1 MKIKNRKFQLALLVL
16 ISFMLHAIGLSA
28 QDERS
33 QIPPLLQR
41 SYFEV
46 NLGYIN
52 YPFSAAQ
59 LESGYELVGAVNV
72 PNMAVRLVLWG
83 YDFNDYLA
91 AQITYM
97 RPVSWVRY
105 RFSDG
110 SEEHARSVWTNVGGF
125 TMKGKLPIGKKFSVY
140 GEGGLGIITRAGFD
154 YEDAQGNLKPVVKD
168 ANFATFLFGAGLKYH
183 INKKW
188 ALQLVGNY
196 SPASEKRNQPHT
208 SFVGTGFSYN
218 FIPYTE
224 KQIQKTAD
232 GGMIHPKQWFQIGY
246 TSNLLGY
253 GVNDFVSNKYF
264 PIFWGG
270 MAHVKQGLSL
280 NYQRNV
286 FHSAK
291 FFALDWGINASVWQT
306 TWKYGSPTGNQEQF
320 FTFSIFPVF
329 RLNFLQTK
337 SFDAYFYYT
346 VAAPTF
352 ISEKI
357 IDGFDTGEKFTFMD
371 NMGAGIFFGED
382 RRYNAELKIGH
393 YSNGNIFPNNDAVK
407 VPLSINLGYAF

>member
-1 MKIKNRKFQLALLVL
+1 MKTIAMHCYLRIIILLVVL
-16 ISFMLHAIGLSA
+16 NVFTLAA

-33 QIPPLLQR
+33 QIPPLLQK

-46 NLGYIN
+46 TTGYID

-59 LESGYELVGAVNV
+59 LEPGYDLKGVTV
-72 PNMAVRLVLWG
+72 PHIAVRLVLWG
-83 YDFNDYLA
+83 YNINDYLS
-91 AQITYM
+91 AQVTYM
-97 RPVSWVRY
+97 RPVQWVKYAY
-105 RFSDG
+105 RDAG
-110 SEEHARSVWTNVGGF
+110 SSFDLARSVWTNVGGF
-125 TMKGKLPIGKKFSVY
+125 TLKGKLPIGQHFSVY
-140 GEGGLGIITRAGFD
+140 GEGGLGIITRAGFKD
-154 YEDAQGNLKPVVKD
+154 DAGNPIVKD
-168 ANFATFLFGAGLKYH
+168 ANFSTFLFGAGLKYH

-188 ALQLVGNY
+188 ALQLVSNY
-196 SPASEKRNQPHT
+196 SPASEKYNQPST
-208 SFVGTGFSYN
+208 FFAGTGFAYT

-224 KQIQKTAD
+224 NHIRKTAAA
-232 GGMIHPKQWFQIGY
+232 GMIHPKQWLQVGY
-246 TSNLLGY
+246 TSNILGY
-253 GVNDFVSNKYF
+253 GVNNFVSNSHF

-270 MAHVKQGLSL
+270 MAHVKQGVSL

-291 FFALDWGINASVWQT
+291 LFSLDWGINASAWQT
-306 TWKYGSPTGNQEQF
+306 TGTHKGVMGKSEQF

-337 SFDAYFYYT
+337 LFDAYFYYT

-352 ISEKI
+352 ISKKI
-357 IDGFDTGEKFTFMD
+357 IDGYDTGQKFTFMD

-393 YSNGNIFPNNDAVK
+393 YSNGNIFPHNDAVK
-407 VPLSINLGYAF
+407 IPLSLNIGYVF

>member
-1 MKIKNRKFQLALLVL
+1 MRTITMHYCVRIIVVLLV
-16 ISFMLHAIGLSA
+16 INVFTLSA
-28 QDERS
+28 QDDRA
-33 QIPPLLQR
+33 QIPALLQK

-52 YPFSAAQ
+52 YPFGAQ
-59 LESGYELVGAVNV
+59 QMEPGYLLKDVTV
-72 PNMAVRLVLWG
+72 PHMAVRLVLWG
-83 YDFNDYLA
+83 YNFNDYLS

-97 RPVSWVRY
+97 RPVVWVKY
-105 RFSDG
+105 AYQNQG
-110 SEEHARSVWTNVGGF
+110 SQTDLVRSVWTNVGGF
-125 TMKGKLPIGKKFSVY
+125 TMKGKLPIGQHFSVY
-140 GEGGLGIITRAGFD
+140 GEGGLGIITRAGFND
-154 YEDAQGNLKPVVKD
+154 DLGNPVVKD

-188 ALQLVGNY
+188 ALQLVSNY
-196 SPASEKRNQPHT
+196 SPASERFNQPAT
-208 SFVGTGFSYN
+208 TFVGTGFSYT
-218 FIPYTE
+218 FVPYTK
-224 KQIQKTAD
+224 KQISRTAEE
-232 GGMIHPKQWFQIGY
+232 GMIHPKQWLQIGY
-246 TSNLLGY
+246 TSNVLGY
-253 GVNDFVSNKYF
+253 GVNNLVSNKYF

-270 MAHVKQGLSL
+270 MAHVKQGVSL

-291 FFALDWGINASVWQT
+291 FFALDWGVNASVWQT
-306 TWKYGSPTGNQEQF
+306 TGMRRNTTADSEQF

-337 SFDAYFYYT
+337 QFDAYFYYT

-352 ISEKI
+352 ISRKI
-357 IDGFDTGEKFTFMD
+357 IDGYNTGEKFTFMD

-393 YSNGNIFPNNDAVK
+393 YSNGNVFPHNDAVK
-407 VPLSINLGYAF
+407 VPLSLNVGYVF

>member
-1 MKIKNRKFQLALLVL
+1 MKAIIYLQKSKICVFLLIVNSFVL
-16 ISFMLHAIGLSA
+16 YA

-33 QIPPLLQR
+33 QIPPLLQK

-52 YPFSAAQ
+52 YPFSENQ
-59 LESGYELVGAVNV
+59 LETGYELVGVTV
-72 PNMAVRLVLWG
+72 PPVAVRIVLWG

-97 RPVSWVRY
+97 RPVAWVRY
-105 RFSDG
+105 AYRETGDT
-110 SEEHARSVWTNVGGF
+110 EEHLRSVWTNVGGF
-125 TMKGKLPIGKKFSVY
+125 TLKGKLPLGDKFSLY
-140 GEGGLGIITRAGFD
+140 GEGGLGIITRAGF
-154 YEDAQGNLKPVVKD
+154 EDENGNPVVKD
-168 ANFATFLFGAGLKYH
+168 ANYATFLFGAGLKYH

-188 ALQLVGNY
+188 ALQLISNY
-196 SPASEKRNQPHT
+196 SPASEKRNQPPT
-208 SFVGTGFSYN
+208 SFIGTGFSYN

-224 KQIQKTAD
+224 KQIQRTASE
-232 GGMIHPKQWFQIGY
+232 GMIHPKQWFQIGY
-246 TSNLLGY
+246 TSNVLGY

-270 MAHVKQGLSL
+270 YAHVKQGLSL

-291 FFALDWGINASVWQT
+291 FFALDWGVNASVWQT
-306 TWKYGSPTGNQEQF
+306 TGKHGNSTFDKEQF

-329 RLNFLQTK
+329 RLNFLQTEL
-337 SFDAYFYYT
+337 FDAYFYYT

-352 ISEKI
+352 ISRKI
-357 IDGFDTGEKFTFMD
+357 IDGYDTGEKFTFMD

-393 YSNGNIFPNNDAVK
+393 YSNGNIFPSNDAVK
-407 VPLSINLGYAF
+407 VPLSLNLGYAF

>member
-1 MKIKNRKFQLALLVL
+1 MRSFLVLLIVSALLFVQN
-16 ISFMLHAIGLSA
+16 IYS

-33 QIPPLLQR
+33 QIPPILQK

-52 YPFSAAQ
+52 YPFGAEQ
-59 LESGYELVGAVNV
+59 LEPGYELVDVMV

-91 AQITYM
+91 AQLTYM
-97 RPVSWVRY
+97 RPVGWVKY
-105 RFSDG
+105 QYNQAG
-110 SEEHARSVWTNVGGF
+110 STVVDRKSVWTNVGGF
-125 TMKGKLPIGKKFSVY
+125 TLKGKLPIGDKFSLY
-140 GEGGLGIITRAGFD
+140 GEGGLGIITRAGF
-154 YEDAQGNLKPVVKD
+154 EDSNGNPVVKD
-168 ANFATFLFGAGLKYH
+168 ANYATFLFGAGLKYH

-188 ALQLVGNY
+188 ALQLIGNY
-196 SPASEKRNQPHT
+196 SPASPKRNQPYT

-224 KQIQKTAD
+224 KQIQKTAEK
-232 GGMIHPKQWFQIGY
+232 GMIHPKQWLQIGY
-246 TSNLLGY
+246 SSNIIGY
-253 GVNDFVSNKYF
+253 GVNNFVSNKYF

-270 MAHVKQGLSL
+270 NAHVKQGLSI

-291 FFALDWGINASVWQT
+291 FFALDWGVNASVWQT
-306 TWKYGSPTGNQEQF
+306 TGINGAVNGHEEVFY
-320 FTFSIFPVF
+320 TFSLFPVF

-337 SFDAYFYYT
+337 MFDAYFYYT
-346 VAAPTF
+346 VAAPSF
-352 ISEKI
+352 ISKKI
-357 IDGFDTGEKFTFMD
+357 IDNFDTGEKFTFMD
-371 NMGAGIFFGED
+371 NMGAGIFFGAD

-393 YSNGNIFPNNDAVK
+393 YSNGNIFPNNEAVK
-407 VPLSINLGYAF
+407 IPLSINLGYTF

>member
-1 MKIKNRKFQLALLVL
+1 MIKSNQAFQFTGLVVLVMLLNT
-16 ISFMLHAIGLSA
+16 IRLSA

-52 YPFSAAQ
+52 YPFGAAQ
-59 LESGYELVGAVNV
+59 LESGYTFESVNV

-91 AQITYM
+91 AQVTYM
-97 RPVSWVRY
+97 RPVAWVKYRY
-105 RFSDG
+105 AASGIQD
-110 SEEHARSVWTNVGGF
+110 SKSVWTNVGGF
-125 TMKGKLPIGKKFSVY
+125 TLKGKLPIGKKFSIY
-140 GEGGLGIITRAGFD
+140 GEGGLGIITRAGF
-154 YEDAQGNLKPVVKD
+154 EDAMGNPVVKD
-168 ANFATFLFGAGLKYH
+168 VNFATFLFGAGLKYH

-188 ALQLVGNY
+188 ALQLVSNY
-196 SPASEKRNQPHT
+196 APASNKWNQPPT
-208 SFVGTGFSYN
+208 SFIGTGFSYN

-232 GGMIHPKQWFQIGY
+232 GGMIHPKQWIQLGY

-253 GVNDFVSNKYF
+253 GVNNFVSNKYF

-291 FFALDWGINASVWQT
+291 FFALDWGINASMWQT
-306 TWKYGSPTGNQEQF
+306 TGIHGNTTGPEERF
-320 FTFSIFPVF
+320 FTFSLFPVF

-337 SFDAYFYYT
+337 LFDAYFYYT

-352 ISEKI
+352 ISKKI
-357 IDGFDTGEKFTFMD
+357 IDGYNTGEKFTFMD

-393 YSNGNIFPNNDAVK
+393 YSNGNIFPNNEAVK
-407 VPLSINLGYAF
+407 IPLSFNLGYVF

>member
-1 MKIKNRKFQLALLVL
+1 MKIKNRNLQLALLVL

-52 YPFSAAQ
+52 YPFSDAQ
-59 LESGYELVGAVNV
+59 LESGYELLGVDV
-72 PNMAVRLVLWG
+72 PNMAVRIVLWG

-105 RFSDG
+105 TYKDAVG
-110 SEEHARSVWTNVGGF
+110 GEEFAESVWTNVGGF
-125 TMKGKLPIGKKFSVY
+125 TLKGKLPISNKFSVY
-140 GEGGLGIITRAGFD
+140 GEGGLGIITRAGFND
-154 YEDAQGNLKPVVKD
+154 TLGNTVVKD
-168 ANFATFLFGAGLKYH
+168 ANYATLLFGAGLKYH

-196 SPASEKRNQPHT
+196 SPASEKRNQPYT

-224 KQIQKTAD
+224 KQIQKTVD

-246 TSNLLGY
+246 TSNLAGY

-270 MAHVKQGLSL
+270 SAHVKQGLSL

-306 TWKYGSPTGNQEQF
+306 TGMNKHYPNLPGQQF

-357 IDGFDTGEKFTFMD
+357 IDEFDTGEKFTFMD

-393 YSNGNIFPNNDAVK
+393 YSNGNIFPNNEAVK

>member
-1 MKIKNRKFQLALLVL
+1 MRKTNRISHLKGIILLSVFL
-16 ISFMLHAIGLSA
+16 NLTSLSA

-46 NLGYIN
+46 NMGYIN
-52 YPFSAAQ
+52 YPFGAAQ
-59 LESGYELVGAVNV
+59 MEPGYTLESVNV

-97 RPVSWVRY
+97 RPVGWVKYRY
-105 RFSDG
+105 TVDG
-110 SEEHARSVWTNVGGF
+110 SDVLDAKSVWTNVGGF
-125 TMKGKLPIGKKFSVY
+125 TLKGKLPIGNKFSVY
-140 GEGGLGIITRAGFD
+140 GEGGLGIITRAGF
-154 YEDAQGNLKPVVKD
+154 EDVSGNPVVKD

-188 ALQLVGNY
+188 ALQLVSNY
-196 SPASEKRNQPHT
+196 SPASAKRNQPPT
-208 SFVGTGFSYN
+208 SFVGAGFSYN

-232 GGMIHPKQWFQIGY
+232 GGMIHPKQWLQLGY

-253 GVNDFVSNKYF
+253 GVNNFVSNQYF

-306 TWKYGSPTGNQEQF
+306 TGMHGNTNGPGQQF
-320 FTFSIFPVF
+320 FTFSLFPVF

-337 SFDAYFYYT
+337 LFDAYFYYT

-357 IDGFDTGEKFTFMD
+357 IDGYDTGEKFTFMD
-371 NMGAGIFFGED
+371 NMGAGIFFGEE
-382 RRYNAELKIGH
+382 RKYNAELKIGH

-407 VPLSINLGYAF
+407 VPLSLNLGYAF

>member
-1 MKIKNRKFQLALLVL
+1 MMKSNHKSHLTSLILLAVL
-16 ISFMLHAIGLSA
+16 FSIFSLSA
-28 QDERS
+28 QDERA

-52 YPFSAAQ
+52 YPFGQAQ
-59 LESGYELVGAVNV
+59 MEPGYTLESVNV

-97 RPVSWVRY
+97 RPVGWVKYRY
-105 RFSDG
+105 KVDG
-110 SEEHARSVWTNVGGF
+110 SDVFDTKSVWTNVGGF
-125 TMKGKLPIGKKFSVY
+125 TLKGKLPIGDKFSVY
-140 GEGGLGIITRAGFD
+140 GEGGLGIITRAGF
-154 YEDAQGNLKPVVKD
+154 EDASGSPVVKD

-188 ALQLVGNY
+188 ALQLVSNY
-196 SPASEKRNQPHT
+196 SPASAKRSQPPT
-208 SFVGTGFSYN
+208 SFIGTGFSYN

-232 GGMIHPKQWFQIGY
+232 GGMIHPKQWFQVGY
-246 TSNLLGY
+246 TTNLMGY

-280 NYQRNV
+280 NYQLNV

-306 TWKYGSPTGNQEQF
+306 TGMHGNTTGPEEQF
-320 FTFSIFPVF
+320 FTFSLFPVF

-337 SFDAYFYYT
+337 LFDAYFYYT

-352 ISEKI
+352 ISKKI
-357 IDGFDTGEKFTFMD
+357 IDGYDTGEKFTFMD

-382 RRYNAELKIGH
+382 RKYNAELKIGH

-407 VPLSINLGYAF
+407 VPLSLNLGYVF